1 MTTFTHSYEFFITMT
16 FSCSN
21 DNAPTLPARN
31 YMFLSHA
38 SIHAC
43 KQDRY
48 NTRDHFSNEY
58 IPLHYYPIYW
68 IFSIFSGQSLRI
80 VNMSDPSVVSR

>member
-48 NTRDHFSNEY
+48 NTRDHFQTNIFRY
-58 IPLHYYPIYW
+58 IIIPFIG

>member
-1 MTTFTHSYEFFITMT
+1 
-16 FSCSN
+16 
-21 DNAPTLPARN
+21 
-31 YMFLSHA
+31 MFLSHA

-68 IFSIFSGQSLRI
+68 DLFHIFGPIAAHRKYVRSQRCKPLGKLDFFFRIRNLRKTLTEA
-80 VNMSDPSVVSR
+80 P

>member
-1 MTTFTHSYEFFITMT
+1 
-16 FSCSN
+16 
-21 DNAPTLPARN
+21 
-31 YMFLSHA
+31 MFLSHA

-68 IFSIFSGQSLRI
+68 DLFQSLRI